1 MSGAIARSLC
11 GVQLSITETDV
22 VEILQWHMDFSKQT
36 IGIIGPPPTH
46 SQYKGGP
53 STPLLAG
60 YSPLPKM
67 GLWGRREEWEFGP
80 YGSHEKNRI

>member
-1 MSGAIARSLC
+1 M
-11 GVQLSITETDV
+11 
-22 VEILQWHMDFSKQT
+22 
-36 IGIIGPPPTH
+36 IGPPPTH

-80 YGSHEKNRI
+80 CGSHERTKVDLYDYMLYATIYERTAQSV